1 MSNSPSFVQHALD
14 LLSGLGPVRARAM
27 FGGHGL
33 YSGDVMFALLDDDE
47 LFLKTDD
54 ESRPR
59 FVEAGC
65 RMWVYPG
72 AAETH
77 YYRPP
82 DDAHEDGEAMLP
94 WASLALAAA
103 QRTRAAKARKPRSGC
118 RREGRTGTA
127 RSGAR
132 PAAKKPRRRA

>member
-1 MSNSPSFVQHALD
+1 MSNSPSFVEHALD
-14 LLSGLGPVRARAM
+14 LLSGIGPVRARAM

-33 YSGDVMFALLDDDE
+33 YSGDLMFGLLDDDE
-47 LFLKTDD
+47 IFLKTDD
-54 ESRPR
+54 ASRPR

-103 QRTRAAKARKPRSGC
+103 QRGRAAKARKPRSA
-118 RREGRTGTA
+118 GR
-127 RSGAR
+127 GAR
-132 PAAKKPRRRA
+132 PAARKPRRRP